1 MATDFSIG
9 FVSSGH
15 IVSGTCDFNIII
27 SNLIKEMMELKIHL
41 RKYPL
46 RLVKNPWG
54 SRALVFLTHFVSLVT
69 NFEKELLPS
78 YEAKENNRDPIT
90 RPLAATQ

>member
-1 MATDFSIG
+1 
-9 FVSSGH
+9 
-15 IVSGTCDFNIII
+15 
-27 SNLIKEMMELKIHL
+27 MMELKIHL

-69 NFEKELLPS
+69 NFEKNFYP
-78 YEAKENNRDPIT
+78 ATKQKKIT
-90 RPLAATQ
+90 VIR